1 MASAGSLNE
10 RIFQQ
15 EKWSRAIRKHSPNL
29 RVWLHAS
36 SDDIANIMVVREAFT
51 ESERITVLGG
61 SSGIDKMDKIMDYVK
76 GKDSWV
82 SETFC
87 AILDELGH
95 SDSADL
101 LRQDAGVPIPYRPP
115 PTQRSG
121 RDEDSDPEDTSN
133 SRLNEKPTKRE
144 LLAKVVPKIADRWK
158 YIGIH
163 LGLDDDLKQID
174 ADYQKVADKGYHVL
188 EAWLEGKGAGSITW
202 EALLKAM
209 KADGYRASAK
219 EFRRQ
224 LIRGRNLCD

>member
-1 MASAGSLNE
+1 MMW
-10 RIFQQ
+10 F
-15 EKWSRAIRKHSPNL
+15 
-29 RVWLHAS
+29 
-36 SDDIANIMVVREAFT
+36 
-51 ESERITVLGG
+51 
-61 SSGIDKMDKIMDYVK
+61 
-76 GKDSWV
+76 
-82 SETFC
+82 
-87 AILDELGH
+87 
-95 SDSADL
+95 
-101 LRQDAGVPIPYRPP
+101 
-115 PTQRSG
+115 
-121 RDEDSDPEDTSN
+121 TSN
-133 SRLNEKPTKRE
+133 SDEKPTKRE

>member
-1 MASAGSLNE
+1 M
-10 RIFQQ
+10 
-15 EKWSRAIRKHSPNL
+15 
-29 RVWLHAS
+29 
-36 SDDIANIMVVREAFT
+36 
-51 ESERITVLGG
+51 
-61 SSGIDKMDKIMDYVK
+61 YVC
-76 GKDSWV
+76 V
-82 SETFC
+82 
-87 AILDELGH
+87 
-95 SDSADL
+95 
-101 LRQDAGVPIPYRPP
+101 
-115 PTQRSG
+115 G

>member
-1 MASAGSLNE
+1 MILYACKIIFCSLRRLFSSDVARLNAHKMASAGSLNE

-101 LRQDAGVPIPYRPP
+101 LRKDAG
-115 PTQRSG
+115 Q
-121 RDEDSDPEDTSN
+121 
-133 SRLNEKPTKRE
+133 L
-144 LLAKVVPKIADRWK
+144 
-158 YIGIH
+158 
-163 LGLDDDLKQID
+163 
-174 ADYQKVADKGYHVL
+174 
-188 EAWLEGKGAGSITW
+188 SIC
-202 EALLKAM
+202 
-209 KADGYRASAK
+209 S
-219 EFRRQ
+219 
-224 LIRGRNLCD
+224 